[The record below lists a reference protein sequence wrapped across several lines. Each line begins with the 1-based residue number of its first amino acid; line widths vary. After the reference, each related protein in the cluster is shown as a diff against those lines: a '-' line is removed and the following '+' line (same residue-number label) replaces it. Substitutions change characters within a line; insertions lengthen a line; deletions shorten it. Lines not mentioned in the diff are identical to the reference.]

1 MPYSN
6 ATKRAFADALRKLL
20 EQKPFAKISVSHICE
35 ECGMNRKS
43 FYYHFKDKYDLVN
56 WIFDTEIT
64 KIFSEEEWK
73 DAIRLTFNAGAQPQ
87 IQAEQGVFAPGD
99 NAYVDDLVFKGK
111 DATPLVSFPFTAV
124 LGKKVKGP
132 DDYQEVKDR
141 LVADYQTYLDGRW
154 VDRLRSS
161 AKVEINQEVLKT
173 VNNH

>member
-1 MPYSN
+1 MPY
-6 ATKRAFADALRKLL
+6 A
-20 EQKPFAKISVSHICE
+20 
-35 ECGMNRKS
+35 
-43 FYYHFKDKYDLVN
+43 
-56 WIFDTEIT
+56 
-64 KIFSEEEWK
+64 
-73 DAIRLTFNAGAQPQ
+73 FNAGAQPQ